1 MPVVVEGL
9 IPDSHFRDILYQSKC
24 VHLTLN
30 SHYSPPHQPLIL
42 PPQKHHPLPNLKTCL
57 KLSYLQN
64 FNLQKKNDF
73 SNIYQNVANI
83 LKVDRPCPVCWE
95 SLELFSF

>member
-1 MPVVVEGL
+1 MSMPVVVEGL

-83 LKVDRPCPVCWE
+83 LKIDSPCPVC
-95 SLELFSF
+95 